1 MSDLRRAIRR
11 DNALY
16 AYNHVR
22 LLYRVRKELIAH
34 KWQKK
39 DTAETRKAPGMNY
52 FQLTRFMA
60 TKHQTKG
67 GPHNHTKE
75 HTKEPEGKSRI

>member
-1 MSDLRRAIRR
+1 M
-11 DNALY
+11 
-16 AYNHVR
+16 
-22 LLYRVRKELIAH
+22 IAH
-34 KWQKK
+34 KRQKK
-39 DTAETRKAPGMNY
+39 DTAETRKAPGINY

-67 GPHNHTKE
+67 VPHNHTNG